1 MLTACS
7 EDKKKSKEKKILNV
21 RLFGGRERE
30 DSKDRKAEQHVDAD
44 EKRGGERRDCS
55 IFCAICLA
63 EYEPSDRVSWSLNPD
78 CTHAFH
84 EDCVVQCGS
93 CCWAGST

>member
-7 EDKKKSKEKKILNV
+7 EDEKKPKEEKRLKV
-21 RLFGGRERE
+21 RIFRGRERE
-30 DSKDRKAEQHVDAD
+30 GSKNLKAEQPADAD

-55 IFCAICLA
+55 TFCAICLA
-63 EYEPSDRVSWSLNPD
+63 EYEPSDRVSWLSNPD

-84 EDCVVQCGS
+84 EDCVVQYSS
-93 CCWAGST
+93 CRWTG